1 MGILDKLTSGL
12 KKTRTTFFA
21 RVEGIFS
28 SGTVS
33 EETLEQFEE
42 LLITSDVGVS
52 AADEIISAVRDKASR
67 NEIRSYEALAAFL
80 KSYLKD
86 MLGPPQPFVLFGER
100 PFVVLTLGVNGV
112 GKTTTIGKIA
122 SRLVSQGN
130 SVILAAG
137 DTFRA
142 AAIEQLEIW
151 AKRSGAQIIKH
162 QQSSDPAAVAFDAVE
177 AAKARAI
184 DCVLIDTAGRL
195 HTKAPLMEEL
205 KKVKR
210 VVSKSM
216 SDAPQETVLVIDA
229 TTGQNALRQSRMF
242 HEALGI
248 TAIAL
253 TKLDGTSKGGIV
265 FAIKKE
271 LNLPVRLVGV
281 GEGIDDLIDFN
292 PADFVDA
299 LFG

>member
-52 AADEIISAVRDKASR
+52 ATDEIISAVRDKASR

-142 AAIEQLEIW
+142 AAIEQL
-151 AKRSGAQIIKH
+151 
-162 QQSSDPAAVAFDAVE
+162 
-177 AAKARAI
+177 
-184 DCVLIDTAGRL
+184 
-195 HTKAPLMEEL
+195 
-205 KKVKR
+205 
-210 VVSKSM
+210 
-216 SDAPQETVLVIDA
+216 
-229 TTGQNALRQSRMF
+229 
-242 HEALGI
+242 
-248 TAIAL
+248 
-253 TKLDGTSKGGIV
+253 
-265 FAIKKE
+265 
-271 LNLPVRLVGV
+271 
-281 GEGIDDLIDFN
+281 
-292 PADFVDA
+292 
-299 LFG
+299 